1 MASNHSPNLGN
12 FIADHPLRILTVGDG
27 DFSCS
32 LAILRAY
39 WSIIDCFTATTLVS
53 SRPVLLETYESASGI
68 CEELESM
75 PNVSLLYGVDATK
88 LHRNQELAGQLFD
101 VILFHHPHLGYDY
114 SCETND
120 AASENTETLRN
131 RHQCL
136 LSHYLDSARNLL
148 RSPNGAV
155 HVCLTSGAVHRWKL
169 ENIVARLQLKHV
181 WNSPRVASGPLF
193 PQNHNDGKDP
203 LARRKVNKSVRRK
216 GHWLGRYGY
225 RHQPTSPRKTIFET
239 NVSSSFHFFLRP
251 QSPVIGCGDESNDLF
266 KCQVCEQVFQDKSSL
281 YEHFRHPMA

>member
-114 SCETND
+114 SGETND
-120 AASENTETLRN
+120 AEEEEEEEEGEREDEYGGGEAALKEEQQAFTDFNLHFAANFQLNGRV
-131 RHQCL
+131 L
-136 LSHYLDSARNLL
+136 LVCAE
-148 RSPNGAV
+148 GAV
-155 HVCLTSGAVHRWKL
+155 R
-169 ENIVARLQLKHV
+169 
-181 WNSPRVASGPLF
+181 
-193 PQNHNDGKDP
+193 
-203 LARRKVNKSVRRK
+203 
-216 GHWLGRYGY
+216 
-225 RHQPTSPRKTIFET
+225 
-239 NVSSSFHFFLRP
+239 
-251 QSPVIGCGDESNDLF
+251 
-266 KCQVCEQVFQDKSSL
+266 
-281 YEHFRHPMA
+281 